1 MKKKWL
7 FSSIIAGVLAIIVV
21 VQVIAGATFDYGEL
35 PSSPPEGQANWV
47 AWNQQGELSP
57 GFPYEILTE
66 DNTNCELDEDIGYSE
81 FGDGDTNV
89 EWWIQIE
96 NFLYDPRTS
105 PFSDDIYMVFGGLGD
120 TYSGSLWR
128 YTIEEWIITESQ
140 TEHLPED
147 VEAFVGSPCPTLYAP
162 IEISGD
168 ATYQF
173 FGAPGTYHVYRSQNA
188 SGAFNGASN
197 GQYFYLDTVD
207 TNSFG
212 NGEFVDNTTEE
223 SWYIVIQADPDTNE
237 IIGCHSEPADP
248 TNVRVFDFTAAFNL
262 LDRVVDLAWETA
274 SEFDILGFNVLRNT
288 SKTGGR
294 EQLNEDLIHA
304 DNSGGSGGSSY
315 DFVDDDI
322 ARGSTYYYW
331 IEIVETGGG
340 RESVGPRDVHTGFFF
355 YIPFFN

>member
-128 YTIEEWIITESQ
+128 YTIEEWIITES
-140 TEHLPED
+140 
-147 VEAFVGSPCPTLYAP
+147 
-162 IEISGD
+162 
-168 ATYQF
+168 
-173 FGAPGTYHVYRSQNA
+173 
-188 SGAFNGASN
+188 
-197 GQYFYLDTVD
+197 
-207 TNSFG
+207 
-212 NGEFVDNTTEE
+212 
-223 SWYIVIQADPDTNE
+223 
-237 IIGCHSEPADP
+237 
-248 TNVRVFDFTAAFNL
+248 
-262 LDRVVDLAWETA
+262 
-274 SEFDILGFNVLRNT
+274 
-288 SKTGGR
+288 
-294 EQLNEDLIHA
+294 
-304 DNSGGSGGSSY
+304 
-315 DFVDDDI
+315 
-322 ARGSTYYYW
+322 
-331 IEIVETGGG
+331 
-340 RESVGPRDVHTGFFF
+340 
-355 YIPFFN
+355 